1 MDFAEAAVMNAA
13 FTRTEN
19 GAVARNTTG
28 DARLDFFGS
37 AGSLRSADKR
47 RARTASAGSSRTAHE
62 MARITRL
69 FSEAYREDPLFATKI
84 VFYAR
89 DVRGGLGERQT
100 FRTLLQF
107 MAEYHPEALRPN
119 MDLIGVYGRF
129 DDLYCLIGT
138 PLEDEM
144 WAAMKRQFEEDRA
157 SLQAGN
163 AISLLAKWI
172 KTADA
177 SSANTRRLGIL
188 TAQKLGY
195 TVYEFKRLVRAM
207 RKQIGIVEAL
217 MSAGRW
223 DEIRY
228 CAVPSRAMMIYR
240 NAFMKHDADRFGE
253 FVREAAGGEVTIHS
267 AALFPYDI
275 VEKVMYG
282 DRRWGRIT
290 EDQVLEAQWRQ
301 LPDYVEAGT
310 NALVIADT
318 SGSMY
323 GRPMATSVGLA
334 VYFAERNT
342 DPYHNLFMS
351 FSGTSRIQMLK
362 GETLAQKIR
371 SIDMHDWANNTNLQ
385 AAFQHVLEIAV
396 QNHVAQEDMPKS
408 LIVISDMEIDFCG
421 DRNWTFYEKMAQK
434 FRKYGYQIPNI
445 IFWNVASRHDVFHAD
460 RSRTGVQL
468 VSGQSAA
475 VFRQVMQCVGLNP
488 VEAMEKIINSERYV
502 AIAVA

>member
-1 MDFAEAAVMNAA
+1 MNFAEAAKMNAV

-19 GAVARNTTG
+19 GAVALNTTG
-28 DARLDFFGS
+28 DARLDLFGTI
-37 AGSLRSADKR
+37 GSLR
-47 RARTASAGSSRTAHE
+47 TAE
-62 MARITRL
+62 KERINRL
-69 FSEAYREDPLFATKI
+69 FSEAWKADPLFATKI
-84 VFYAR
+84 AFYAR

-107 MAEYHPEALRPN
+107 MAEKHPEALRLN
-119 MDLIGVYGRF
+119 LDLVGVYGRY

-138 PLEDEM
+138 PLENEM
-144 WAAMKRQFEEDRA
+144 WAAIKKQFEEDRRN
-157 SLQAGN
+157 LQEGN

-177 SSANTRRLGIL
+177 SSENTRRLGIL

-195 TVYEFKRLVRAM
+195 SVYEFKRLVRAM

-228 CAVPSRAMMIYR
+228 SAVPSRAMMIYR
-240 NAFMKHDADRFGE
+240 NAFMKHDAERYGQFIQKAVTGE
-253 FVREAAGGEVTIHS
+253 EAIHS
-267 AALFPYDI
+267 ATLYPYDI
-275 VEKVMYG
+275 VEKVMQMG
-282 DRRWGRIT
+282 WGRCAIT
-290 EDQVLEAQWRQ
+290 ENPALEAQWRQ
-301 LPDYVEAGT
+301 LPDYVEKGT

-342 DPYHNLFMS
+342 GAYHNMFMS
-351 FSGTSRIQMLK
+351 FSGTSRIQGLK
-362 GETLAQKIR
+362 GETLAQKIG
-371 SIDMHDWANNTNLQ
+371 SINMNDWQGNTNLQ
-385 AAFQHVLEIAV
+385 AAFQHVLDIAV
-396 QNHVAQEDMPKS
+396 RNHVSAEDMPKS
-408 LIVISDMEIDFCG
+408 LIVISDMEIDYCG
-421 DRNWTFYEKMAQK
+421 DRNWTFYEKMAQR
-434 FRKYGYQIPNI
+434 FRDHGYQIPNI
-445 IFWNVASRHDVFHAD
+445 IFWNVASRNDIFHAD
-460 RSRTGVQL
+460 KSRIGVQL

-488 VEAMEKIINSERYV
+488 VEAMEKVINSKRYE

>member
-1 MDFAEAAVMNAA
+1 MNFAEAAGINAA

-19 GAVARNTTG
+19 GAVALNTTG
-28 DARLDFFGS
+28 DARLDFFGT
-37 AGSLRSADKR
+37 AGSLRGADK
-47 RARTASAGSSRTAHE
+47 
-62 MARITRL
+62 ARITRL
-69 FSEAYREDPLFATKI
+69 FSEAYKMDPLFATKI
-84 VFYAR
+84 AFYAR

-100 FRTLLQF
+100 FRTILEY
-107 MAEYHPEALRPN
+107 MAKYHPEALRPN
-119 MDLIGVYGRF
+119 LDLIGVYGRY
-129 DDLYCLIGT
+129 DDMYSLIGT
-138 PLEDEM
+138 PMEDEM
-144 WAAMKRQFEEDRA
+144 WAAMKKQFEEDRLN
-157 SLQAGN
+157 LQAGN

-195 TVYEFKRLVRAM
+195 SVYEFKRLVRAM
-207 RKQIGIVEAL
+207 RRRIGIVEAL

-228 CAVPSRAMMIYR
+228 SAVPSRAMMIYR
-240 NAFMKHDADRFGE
+240 NAFMKHDEDRYKEFIQRAVSGE
-253 FVREAAGGEVTIHS
+253 ETIHS
-267 AALFPYDI
+267 ATLFPYDI
-275 VEKVMYG
+275 VEKVLEMSWRG
-282 DRRWGRIT
+282 VKVS
-290 EDQVLEAQWRQ
+290 EDDVLEAQWRQ
-301 LPDYVEAGT
+301 LPDYVEPGT

-342 DPYHNLFMS
+342 GPYHNMFMS
-351 FSGTSRIQMLK
+351 FSGTSNIQMLK
-362 GETLAQKIR
+362 GETLAQKI
-371 SIDMHDWANNTNLQ
+371 SSMDMNDWAGNTNLK

-396 QNHVAQEDMPKS
+396 QNHVAKEDMPKS
-408 LIVISDMEIDFCG
+408 LIVISDMEIDYCG
-421 DRNWTFYEKMAQK
+421 DKDWTFYEMMSQK
-434 FRKYGYQIPNI
+434 FSEYGYQIPNV

-460 RSRTGVQL
+460 KSRTGVQL

-488 VEAMEKIINSERYV
+488 VEAMEKIINSERYA
-502 AIAVA
+502 AITIA

>member
-1 MDFAEAAVMNAA
+1 MNFAEAAKMNAV

-19 GAVARNTTG
+19 GAVALNTTG
-28 DARLDFFGS
+28 DARLDLFGTI
-37 AGSLRSADKR
+37 GSLR
-47 RARTASAGSSRTAHE
+47 TAE
-62 MARITRL
+62 KERINHL
-69 FSEAYREDPLFATKI
+69 FSEAWKADSLFATKI
-84 VFYAR
+84 AFYAR

-107 MAEYHPEALRPN
+107 MAEKHPEALRLN
-119 MDLIGVYGRF
+119 LDLVGVYGRY

-144 WAAMKRQFEEDRA
+144 WAAMKKQFEEDRRN
-157 SLQAGN
+157 LQEGN

-177 SSANTRRLGIL
+177 SSENTRKLGIL
-188 TAQKLGY
+188 TAQKFGY
-195 TVYEFKRLVRAM
+195 SVYEFKRLVRAM

-228 CAVPSRAMMIYR
+228 SAVPSRAMMIYR
-240 NAFMKHDADRFGE
+240 NAFMKHDPERYGQFIRKAVTGE
-253 FVREAAGGEVTIHS
+253 EAIHS
-267 AALFPYDI
+267 ATLYPYDI
-275 VEKVMYG
+275 VEKVMQMG
-282 DRRWGRIT
+282 WGRCAIM
-290 EDQVLEAQWRQ
+290 EDPALEAQWRQ
-301 LPDYVEAGT
+301 LPDYVEKGT

-342 DPYHNLFMS
+342 GAYHNMFMS
-351 FSGTSRIQMLK
+351 FSGTSRIQVLK
-362 GETLAQKIR
+362 GETLAQKIG
-371 SIDMHDWANNTNLQ
+371 SINMNDWQGNTNLQ
-385 AAFQHVLEIAV
+385 AAFQHVLDIAV
-396 QNHVAQEDMPKS
+396 RNHVSAEDMPKS
-408 LIVISDMEIDFCG
+408 LIVISDMEIDYCG
-421 DRNWTFYEKMAQK
+421 DRNWTFYEKMAQR
-434 FRKYGYQIPNI
+434 FRDHSYQIPNI
-445 IFWNVASRHDVFHAD
+445 IFWNVASRNDVFHAD
-460 RSRTGVQL
+460 KSRIGVQL

-475 VFRQVMQCVGLNP
+475 VFCQVMQCVGLNP
-488 VEAMEKIINSERYV
+488 VEAMEKVINSKRYE